1 MYHTRPIKTYDMI
14 TALLDRV
21 SDSISDAEPQYDDV
35 LSNTSVRSRKDLLV
49 ALIKFNDA
57 FLEQRDE

>member
-21 SDSISDAEPQYDDV
+21 ADQLSDPEPQYDDT
-35 LSNTSVRSRKDLLV
+35 LSNVSNDDLKKLFS
-49 ALIKFNDA
+49 ALQQFNA
-57 FLEQRDE
+57 SFLEQRDG

>member
-21 SDSISDAEPQYDDV
+21 GDQLSDPEPQYDDT
-35 LSNTSVRSRKDLLV
+35 LSNVSNDDLKKLFS
-49 ALIKFNDA
+49 ALQQFNA
-57 FLEQRDE
+57 SFLEQRDG

>member
-21 SDSISDAEPQYDDV
+21 SDSISDPEPNYDDV
-35 LSNTSVRSRKDLLV
+35 FSNTSVRSRKDLLS
-49 ALIKFNDA
+49 ALVKFNDA